1 MSYLLGCLSKYI
13 IVNSRK
19 HVNYLQSFSHAGR
32 QKMKGRSYMPTYK
45 DEKTGSWYCKFYYT
59 DWQGNKKQKLKR
71 GFKLQRE
78 AKDWERQFLEQQQGS
93 PDMSFSAMC
102 ELFLEDKKAHAKL
115 SSYKSEKGRLE
126 AWVIPYFKDKPLNV
140 ITAADI
146 RKWQAELKTA
156 TGANG
161 KPLSPSYLHNIV
173 MECSAVFNFAVKYY
187 GLARNPCRIAGD
199 NIGKK
204 VKSVQFWTR
213 EEFNQFIATFD
224 KSDPFY
230 TAFLVLYYTGMRI
243 GELMALTFADVD
255 LKAGTISINK
265 TYHKID
271 GKTVITPPKTEKGNR
286 TITIPSFLC
295 KCLDRH
301 MKRIYGA
308 TSDTLL
314 FSSSKNPYLQHM
326 KKHETLAGLH
336 HIRLHDL
343 RHSHASLLIELGFSA
358 LLVSER
364 LGHENVSTTLDIYSH
379 LFPSKQSEVAD
390 KLEKLYSSDN
400 Y

>member
-1 MSYLLGCLSKYI
+1 MPRPVK
-13 IVNSRK
+13 
-19 HVNYLQSFSHAGR
+19 
-32 QKMKGRSYMPTYK
+32 KGRSYMPTYK
-45 DEKTGSWYCKFYYT
+45 DEKTGTWYCKFYYT

-71 GFKLQRE
+71 GFKLQRD

-102 ELFLEDKKAHAKL
+102 ALFLEDKKAHAKL

-126 AWVIPYFKDKPLNV
+126 AWVIPYFKDKPLNS

-146 RKWQAELKTA
+146 RKWQAELKTT

-161 KPLSPSYLHNIV
+161 KLLSPSYLH
-173 MECSAVFNFAVKYY
+173 
-187 GLARNPCRIAGD
+187 

-213 EEFNQFIATFD
+213 EEFNRFIATFD

-255 LKAGTISINK
+255 LKAGMISINK

-314 FSSSKNPYLQHM
+314 FTSSKNPYLQHM
-326 KKHETLAGLH
+326 KKHETLAGLR

-343 RHSHASLLIELGFSA
+343 RYSHASLLIELGFSA

>member
-1 MSYLLGCLSKYI
+1 
-13 IVNSRK
+13 
-19 HVNYLQSFSHAGR
+19 
-32 QKMKGRSYMPTYK
+32 MPTYK
-45 DEKTGSWYCKFYYT
+45 DEKTGTWYCKFYYT

-71 GFKLQRE
+71 GFKLQRD

-102 ELFLEDKKAHAKL
+102 ELFLDDKKAHAKL

-126 AWVIPYFKDKPLNV
+126 AWVIPYFKDKPLNG

-156 TGANG
+156 TGANE
-161 KPLSPSYLHNIV
+161 KLLSPSYLHNIV

-213 EEFNQFIATFD
+213 EEFNQFIDTFD

-314 FSSSKNPYLQHM
+314 FTSSKNPYLQHM

-343 RHSHASLLIELGFSA
+343 RPPYVKLTTKKFATFF
-358 LLVSER
+358 
-364 LGHENVSTTLDIYSH
+364 ENFRAT
-379 LFPSKQSEVAD
+379 A
-390 KLEKLYSSDN
+390 
-400 Y
+400 

>member
-1 MSYLLGCLSKYI
+1 MG
-13 IVNSRK
+13 V
-19 HVNYLQSFSHAGR
+19 
-32 QKMKGRSYMPTYK
+32 YK
-45 DEKTGSWYCKFYYT
+45 DEKNGTWFVKCYYT
-59 DWQGNKKQKLKR
+59 DYTGTRKQKMKR
-71 GFKLQRE
+71 GFSRQKD
-78 AKDWERQFLEQQQGS
+78 AKEWERQFLEQQQGS

-126 AWVIPYFKDKPLNV
+126 AWVIPYFRDKPLSS

-161 KPLSPSYLHNIV
+161 EPLSQSYLHNIV

-187 GLARNPCRIAGD
+187 GLSKNPCRIAGD

-204 VKSVQFWTR
+204 VKSVQFWTH
-213 EEFNQFIATFD
+213 EEFKRFIATFD
-224 KSDPFY
+224 KPDPFY

-271 GKTVITPPKTEKGNR
+271 GRTVITPPKTEKGNR
-286 TITIPSFLC
+286 TITIPQFLC
-295 KCLDRH
+295 DCLERH

-308 TSDTLL
+308 TSGTRL

-326 KKHETLAGLH
+326 KKHEALAGLH

-390 KLEKLYSSDN
+390 KLNRLYSSDN

>member
-1 MSYLLGCLSKYI
+1 MSNRNFFQQKPFSI
-13 IVNSRK
+13 
-19 HVNYLQSFSHAGR
+19 HSHALAGQNER
-32 QKMKGRSYMPTYK
+32 KINMPSYK
-45 DEKTGSWYCKFYYT
+45 DEKTGTWYVKLYYT
-59 DWQGNKKQKLKR
+59 DYTGTRRQKMKR
-71 GFKLQRE
+71 GLALQRE

-126 AWVIPYFKDKPLNV
+126 AWVIPYFKDKPLSG

-161 KPLSPSYLHNIV
+161 RPLSQSYLHNIV

-187 GLARNPCRIAGD
+187 GLLRNPCRIAGD

-204 VKSVQFWTR
+204 VKSVQFWTH
-213 EEFNQFIATFD
+213 EEFNRFIATFD

-243 GELMALTFADVD
+243 GELMALTFADVN
-255 LKAGTISINK
+255 LKEGTIRINK

-286 TITIPSFLC
+286 TITIPRFLC
-295 KCLDRH
+295 KCLKQH
-301 MKRIYGA
+301 MKRLYGA
-308 TSDTLL
+308 TPETRI
-314 FSSSKNPYLQHM
+314 FHSSKDPYLQHM
-326 KKHETLAGLH
+326 KKHEAMAGLR

-343 RHSHASLLIELGFSA
+343 RHPYVKPTTKKFITFFEVFRAAS
-358 LLVSER
+358 
-364 LGHENVSTTLDIYSH
+364 
-379 LFPSKQSEVAD
+379 
-390 KLEKLYSSDN
+390 
-400 Y
+400 